1 MKKVLLLSLLV
12 VACNNIYAFTTQG
25 DWRWRK
31 DDGSETAATWLA
43 DENTEIEISNTGEN
57 LRLRVNLLYIVG
69 GLLDGAVFEYST
81 DTINWIEIKNTA
93 TTEAFVLA
101 GSSPYVTDLEATTKQ
116 LAGEGL
122 DFYPGKI
129 IVSSEKLPQYSL
141 GRDEETEFEYCI
153 KPTANIQPA
162 TTYYF
167 RVNAAEYF
175 PDLPFPSLKTAA
187 TLPIQL
193 SDFSVKPDGKQV
205 KIQWSTSF
213 EQNNDRFE
221 IERSTDAK
229 NWKTVAT
236 VKGSGTTSIK
246 HTYSAVDQLPV
257 RGLNYYR
264 IKQYD
269 LDGKSTASEFRSL
282 KMFMENVNSAVSV
295 FPNPAKSTINFM
307 LHNFAGKNVV
317 ATLINNSGRVVHTE
331 TIKDIQSDVRYTL
344 QTRQQPAPGVYVL
357 QLKGEGLTE
366 SIKVI
371 VQ

>member
-1 MKKVLLLSLLV
+1 MKKVLLLSLLI
-12 VACNNIYAFTTQG
+12 VACNHIYAFTTQG

-43 DENTEIEISNTGEN
+43 DENTEIEVSNMGEN
-57 LRLRVNLLYIVG
+57 LRLRINLFYEVG
-69 GLLDGAVFEYST
+69 GFLDDAVIEYST
-81 DTINWIEIKNTA
+81 DTANWIQINTTA
-93 TTEAFVLA
+93 TTEAFILA

-116 LAGEGL
+116 LTGEGL
-122 DFYPGKI
+122 EFYPGKI
-129 IVSSEKLPQYSL
+129 IVSSEKLPSFSL
-141 GRDEETEFEYCI
+141 GRGEETEFEYCI
-153 KPTANIQPA
+153 KPTANLLPS
-162 TTYYF
+162 TTYFF
-167 RVNAAEYF
+167 RINAAEYQE
-175 PDLPFPSLKTAA
+175 DVPFPSLKTAA

-205 KIQWSTSF
+205 KIQWSTAF

-257 RGLNYYR
+257 KGLNYYR

-269 LDGKSTASEFRSL
+269 LDGKSTTSEFRSL
-282 KMFMENVNSAVSV
+282 KMFMENVQSAVSV

-307 LHNFAGKNVV
+307 LHDFAGKNVV
-317 ATLINNSGRVVHTE
+317 ATLINNSGKVVHTE
-331 TIKDIQSDVRYTL
+331 TIKDIQPDVRYTL
-344 QTRQQPAPGVYVL
+344 QTRQQPAPGMYVL
-357 QLKGEGLTE
+357 QLKGDGLAE